1 MPTIGEIAQELGK
14 NKGTVRNWI
23 KRLGLESHVS
33 LSGDGRKTAIV
44 DDYAASVLA
53 AKLANK
59 PLKSIDGE
67 DGGGR
72 ADDALIAA
80 LNAHIADLQKQLEER
95 AREAERREVE
105 HRREI
110 DAKDGEI
117 ADLRARLD
125 VSLGAERRASET
137 LQRVA
142 GAGLWQR
149 LTGFKGLLGD
159 GSSG

>member
-1 MPTIGEIAQELGK
+1 MPTIGELAQEFGK
-14 NKGTVRNWI
+14 CKGTVTNWI
-23 KRLGLESHVS
+23 ERLGLESHVS
-33 LSGDGRKTAIV
+33 KTGDGRGTLYV
-44 DDYAASVLA
+44 DDFAASALA
-53 AKLANK
+53 AKLADK
-59 PLKSIDGE
+59 PIKKDRVSETRNAADG
-67 DGGGR
+67 
-72 ADDALIAA
+72 ALVAA

-149 LTGFKGLLGD
+149 MTGFKGLLGD